1 MIVQKLRNF
10 FEVKIFPMILFSFGA
25 CYALDFHLLRK
36 FEFWVG
42 RYTGL
47 TLAKWSITIMIGIL
61 VGDCLSLSLSPFDKK
76 NYLRAV
82 FPYY

>member
-1 MIVQKLRNF
+1 MIVQKLRNV
-10 FEVKIFPMILFSFGA
+10 FEVKIFPTVLFFGA
-25 CYALDFHLLRK
+25 CYALDFHLLTK

-61 VGDCLSLSLSPFDKK
+61 VGDCLSLSHTHTPFDKK
-76 NYLRAV
+76 TT
-82 FPYY
+82 

>member
-1 MIVQKLRNF
+1 MMVQKLRNF
-10 FEVKIFPMILFSFGA
+10 FEVKVFPMILFFGA
-25 CYALDFHLLRK
+25 CYALNFHLLTK

-61 VGDCLSLSLSPFDKK
+61 VGDSLSLSLSHSLSPFDKK
-76 NYLRAV
+76 TT
-82 FPYY
+82 